1 MRMLINANCDVNV
14 KDKREKRTPLQ
25 VRTGDEIL
33 LRFLLVV
40 HLRGSVLVLLI
51 AVLCYKVAILKANA
65 SVVDYVR
72 ILLDAGADTDVID
85 LLGMSPMTCLVHR
98 ISPSTRSRGEV
109 HQVRGQ
115 YLEVGRL
122 LLDAGYDVNYT
133 SSAHYSFQF
142 HGTSLKMAV
151 ERGVVPL
158 AEMLLDY
165 GADPDACGGWVYVS
179 TINRYIEE
187 TSIAPLSKN

>member
-1 MRMLINANCDVNV
+1 M
-14 KDKREKRTPLQ
+14 
-25 VRTGDEIL
+25 
-33 LRFLLVV
+33 
-40 HLRGSVLVLLI
+40 
-51 AVLCYKVAILKANA
+51 KANA

-72 ILLDAGADTDVID
+72 ILLDAGADADVID

-98 ISPSTRSRGEV
+98 IAQSRSRGEV
-109 HQVRGQ
+109 HQVKGQ

-142 HGTSLKMAV
+142 HGTSLKMAA

-158 AEMLLDY
+158 VEMLLEY
-165 GADPDACGGWVYVS
+165 GADPDACGGS
-179 TINRYIEE
+179 RRLTS
-187 TSIAPLSKN
+187 TSIAPLS